1 MAVDFQGSPPFCNN
15 ENRMGGNIVR
25 HKESEEM
32 YLETILLLQQNTGY
46 VRSVDIATE
55 LGYSKAS
62 ISRAMKIL
70 LTKEYITIGK
80 HGEILLTEEGQAR
93 AEKVYE
99 THRIIMEILVRIGAD
114 KTLAE
119 ENACRIEHVI
129 DDELLE
135 LIKKHLTN
143 MKPPLIT
150 YLTESFAL

>member
-1 MAVDFQGSPPFCNN
+1 M
-15 ENRMGGNIVR
+15 R

-32 YLETILLLQQNTGY
+32 YLETILLLQRNTGY

-62 ISRAMKIL
+62 VSRAMKIL

-80 HGEILLTEEGQAR
+80 HGEILLTEAGQAK
-93 AEKVYE
+93 AEKVYK
-99 THRIIMEILVRIGAD
+99 THRIIMELLMRIGAD
-114 KTLAE
+114 EALAE

-129 DDELLE
+129 SDELLE

-143 MKPPLIT
+143 IKPC
-150 YLTESFAL
+150 

>member
-1 MAVDFQGSPPFCNN
+1 M
-15 ENRMGGNIVR
+15 R

-32 YLETILLLQQNTGY
+32 YLETILLLQRNTGY

-62 ISRAMKIL
+62 VSRAMKIL

-80 HGEILLTEEGQAR
+80 HGEILLTEAGQAK

-99 THRIIMEILVRIGAD
+99 THRIIMELLMRIGAD
-114 KTLAE
+114 EALAE

-129 DDELLE
+129 SDELLE

-143 MKPPLIT
+143 IKT
-150 YLTESFAL
+150 C